1 MDLTLLAIVGVL
13 VVVAVSGLSPR
24 LGIAAPLLLVAAG
37 VALSYAPGVPTFEV
51 EPEIILAGVLPPL
64 LYASAVN
71 MPMLDFRRDLKSIG
85 GLSVVVVA
93 GSAVLLGLVFDR
105 IIPGIGLAEGIALGA
120 VLSPTDAVATSI
132 VKRTGVAPRLVTVL
146 EGESMLN
153 DASALVLLRSAIAAT
168 GVSVSLGSVAWDFF
182 VAVVGAVAIGWV
194 IGLVSVVVRSRLSD
208 ATLNTALSF
217 VVPFA
222 AYAPAEHFGVSG
234 LVAVVTTGLITGY
247 LGPEVL
253 TAQARGA
260 ETVNWKTIAF
270 LLEGGVFLLV
280 GLEAPGLV
288 EDFRD
293 TGGEWGTL
301 ALATVIAVV
310 VLLAVR
316 AVYVV
321 MLIFGLRQD
330 IEQTERRLPR
340 VDRIAETLGTP
351 RGLQMPERRRKRIEM
366 MVERSRSDL
375 AFYKR
380 ERLGFRD
387 GAVLTWAGM
396 RGVVTLAAAQT
407 LPSDTPQ
414 RPLLILIAF
423 SVAVATLVVQGG
435 TLSWVVRRLGVEA
448 DREEQRREELL
459 ALSEIL
465 RDVASS
471 RCDDAA
477 AEGLDGEPVDPL
489 VLTET
494 RKQSRPDKFT
504 AWAGTDDETR
514 TERLG
519 EYRRLRLAILADQ
532 RGALLEARSTGRFD
546 STVLAAVLNRVDAAE
561 MSLNQ
566 IE

>member
-1 MDLTLLAIVGVL
+1 MDFTLLAIVGVL
-13 VVVAVSGLSPR
+13 VVVAVSGLSPK
-24 LGIAAPLLLVAAG
+24 LGIAAPLSLVAAG

-93 GSAVLLGLVFDR
+93 GSAVLLGLIFDR
-105 IIPGIGLAEGIALGA
+105 VIPDIGLAEGIALGA
-120 VLSPTDAVATSI
+120 VLSPTDAAATSI

-168 GVSVSLGSVAWDFF
+168 GISVSLGGVAWDFV
-182 VAVVGAVAIGWV
+182 VAVVGAVVIGWI
-194 IGLVSVVVRSRLSD
+194 IGVVSVVVRSRLSD

-253 TAQARGA
+253 PAQARGA

-280 GLEAPGLV
+280 GLEAPQLV
-288 EDFRD
+288 EDFKD
-293 TGGEWGTL
+293 GGGEWGTL
-301 ALATVIAVV
+301 ALATAVAVV
-310 VLLAVR
+310 VLLVVR

-340 VDRIAETLGTP
+340 IDRIAETLETP
-351 RGLQMPERRRKRIEM
+351 HGRELSERRRKRIEL
-366 MVERSRSDL
+366 MVQRSRSDL
-375 AFYKR
+375 DFYKK
-380 ERLGFRD
+380 ERLNLRD

-414 RPLLILIAF
+414 RPMLILIAF
-423 SVAVATLVVQGG
+423 SVAVATLVIQGG
-435 TLSWVVRRLGVEA
+435 TLSWVVRRLGVES
-448 DREEQRREELL
+448 DRETVRREELG
-459 ALSEIL
+459 ALGEIL
-465 RDVASS
+465 KDVAAS
-471 RCDDAA
+471 RCDEAE
-477 AEGLDGEPVDPL
+477 AEGLDGEPIDPV
-489 VLTET
+489 VLAET
-494 RKQSRPDKFT
+494 RAQSRPDKFT
-504 AWAGTDDETR
+504 AWAGHDDETR
-514 TERLG
+514 ARRLR
-519 EYRRLRLAILADQ
+519 EYRELRLAILADQ
-532 RGALLEARSTGRFD
+532 RGALLEARSSGRFD
-546 STVLAAVLNRVDAAE
+546 STVLGAVLARVDAGE
-561 MSLNQ
+561 LSLNQ

>member
-93 GSAVLLGLVFDR
+93 GSAVLLGLIFDR
-105 IIPGIGLAEGIALGA
+105 IIPDIGLAEGIALGA

-168 GVSVSLGSVAWDFF
+168 GVTVSLGGVAWDFV

-253 TAQARGA
+253 PAQARGA

-288 EDFRD
+288 EDFQD
-293 TGGEWGTL
+293 GDGEWGTL
-301 ALATVIAVV
+301 ALATVIAVA

-316 AVYVV
+316 VVYVV

-351 RGLQMPERRRKRIEM
+351 RGQQMPERRRKRIEM
-366 MVERSRSDL
+366 MVERSRADL
-375 AFYKR
+375 AFYKK

-423 SVAVATLVVQGG
+423 SVAVATLVIQGG
-435 TLSWVVRRLGVEA
+435 TLSWVVRSLGVEA
-448 DREEQRREELL
+448 DREGQRREELL
-459 ALSEIL
+459 ALGEIL
-465 RDVASS
+465 NDVASS
-471 RCDDAA
+471 RCDDAET
-477 AEGLDGEPVDPL
+477 EGLDGALVDPL

-514 TERLG
+514 SERLR

-546 STVLAAVLNRVDAAE
+546 STVLAAVLSRVDAAE